1 MSHMLRVDGP
11 GWAPILITTRKVDT
25 YNHFDIMCFFDCV
38 TQFNSCKGKEV
49 VGSILACSQLTAY
62 TLFLPCK

>member
-1 MSHMLRVDGP
+1 MSHMLRVDCP

-25 YNHFDIMCFFDCV
+25 YNNFDIIMCFLTV
-38 TQFNSCKGKEV
+38 TQFNSCEGKEA
-49 VGSILACSQLTAY
+49 VGSILACSQPTAY